1 MESCA
6 AFTLTPAICA
16 QGEIGHGGGRCG
28 KAERGAWTE
37 LGHVCHA
44 TCVEVHVFGKFEIKP
59 RWIQAVATNKPP
71 TPSLSLLTLA
81 RSHIAHSRLVS
92 LCTTVW
98 LHTVCTIPV
107 LCYIVTLSCDEAARY
122 LSCFN
127 FAHPS
132 SLLFEPRLKALLSVL
147 QRRLRFSGEFR

>member
-1 MESCA
+1 MD
-6 AFTLTPAICA
+6 P
-16 QGEIGHGGGRCG
+16 GRGH
-28 KAERGAWTE
+28 
-37 LGHVCHA
+37 
-44 TCVEVHVFGKFEIKP
+44 
-59 RWIQAVATNKPP
+59 TNKPP

-98 LHTVCTIPV
+98 LHTVCTS
-107 LCYIVTLSCDEAARY
+107 VTLSCDEATRIY
-122 LSCFN
+122 FIIQSCFQTCY
-127 FAHPS
+127 PI

>member
-16 QGEIGHGGGRCG
+16 HGEIGHGGGRCG

-59 RWIQAVATNKPP
+59 RWIQIVATTTTSQPP
-71 TPSLSLLTLA
+71 RSLLTLA

-98 LHTVCTIPV
+98 LHTVCTS
-107 LCYIVTLSCDEAARY
+107 VTLSCDEAARCGVARY

>member
-16 QGEIGHGGGRCG
+16 HGEIGHGGGRCG

-59 RWIQAVATNKPP
+59 RWMQIVATPTKAP
-71 TPSLSLLTLA
+71 TPSLALNA
-81 RSHIAHSRLVS
+81 RSLAHRTFAARR
-92 LCTTVW
+92 CARRFG
-98 LHTVCTIPV
+98 C
-107 LCYIVTLSCDEAARY
+107 TLSAQASTLMR
-122 LSCFN
+122 
-127 FAHPS
+127 
-132 SLLFEPRLKALLSVL
+132 
-147 QRRLRFSGEFR
+147 